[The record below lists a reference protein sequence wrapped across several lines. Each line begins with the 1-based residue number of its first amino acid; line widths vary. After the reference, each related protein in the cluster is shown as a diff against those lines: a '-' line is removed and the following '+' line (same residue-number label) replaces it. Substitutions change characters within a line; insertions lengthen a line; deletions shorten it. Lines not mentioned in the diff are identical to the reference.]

1 MSKLFPCDCL
11 TIHWNVAR
19 EERNQE
25 KKDGFWFLWGMFNE
39 YIKQNIVMVVLR
51 KANIHSVY
59 ICRLMKN
66 QSCKK
71 GQGEKRIQNLNLNCG
86 FAH

>member
-1 MSKLFPCDCL
+1 
-11 TIHWNVAR
+11 
-19 EERNQE
+19 
-25 KKDGFWFLWGMFNE
+25 MFNK

-71 GQGEKRIQNLNLNCG
+71 IQGEKRIQNLNLNCG